1 MVHDPRVPTV
11 LARLGGVYRDPAR
24 VDRDA
29 ASLLGS
35 SVGAHLAP
43 TMCALDGVNVLTMQ
57 GTIAM
62 HFRGNT
68 YQLLMDIF
76 LPPRYPNQPP
86 SCYVRLAS
94 ESMYLKQNH
103 KHVDA
108 TGKVYL
114 PYLHE
119 WNRASHN
126 LIELVVVMSSVFS
139 NEPPVFTRA
148 SGAGGASSSSA
159 TSSSSNTPQST
170 QPTPPPSLPLS
181 TSSWQPTPPPPP
193 SQSSSNNN
201 EEEETRA
208 AILQVQMAEAAEAS
222 RQSDQQASKELE
234 RTVMI
239 KSQLDDKIRR
249 YLLQQISELQ
259 TLQQADSTQEKQL
272 EWASEQ
278 KIVRQLEY
286 FTRAKTELE
295 QHLAATELSIQE
307 IQDWLQHAE
316 ANSQQETQQSS
327 IQVVPTSPHDAQ
339 LLDLEATNASLADAL
354 YFLDRAL
361 YQGQLDSEQHLK
373 QVRQCAKQQFLVR
386 AHLMKIQKQ
395 TEF

>member
-1 MVHDPRVPTV
+1 
-11 LARLGGVYRDPAR
+11 
-24 VDRDA
+24 
-29 ASLLGS
+29 
-35 SVGAHLAP
+35 
-43 TMCALDGVNVLTMQ
+43 
-57 GTIAM
+57 
-62 HFRGNT
+62 
-68 YQLLMDIF
+68 
-76 LPPRYPNQPP
+76 
-86 SCYVRLAS
+86 
-94 ESMYLKQNH
+94 
-103 KHVDA
+103 
-108 TGKVYL
+108 
-114 PYLHE
+114 
-119 WNRASHN
+119 
-126 LIELVVVMSSVFS
+126 
-139 NEPPVFTRA
+139 
-148 SGAGGASSSSA
+148 
-159 TSSSSNTPQST
+159 
-170 QPTPPPSLPLS
+170 
-181 TSSWQPTPPPPP
+181 
-193 SQSSSNNN
+193 
-201 EEEETRA
+201 
-208 AILQVQMAEAAEAS
+208 MAEAAEAS
-222 RQSDQQASKELE
+222 RQSEQQASKELE

-278 KIVRQLEY
+278 KIIRQLEY
-286 FTRAKTELE
+286 FTGAKTELE

-316 ANSQQETQQSS
+316 ANSQQETQESS

-395 TEF
+395 TES